1 MTIASVNNNSTC
13 LINADAEG
21 LYGRIDGTLRVDTDD
36 ADALKAQAAAYLAQ
50 YCGLSH
56 GIRVTAADLSAVDFK
71 LESYHIGDSVRVVS
85 PPHGIDTIMQV
96 TSMDTSLVSEK
107 DTMVLGWSNRTLT
120 GAVASGGGGSS
131 SGTATSGGGGTID
144 VDSAL
149 SLDSTNPVQNK
160 VITAAL
166 AGKAGTATATQ
177 SSAGLM
183 SAADKTKLDGL
194 SGAGMTPMTAA
205 EMQTI
210 WDEN

>member
-1 MTIASVNNNSTC
+1 M
-13 LINADAEG
+13 
-21 LYGRIDGTLRVDTDD
+21 DTDD

-120 GAVASGGGGSS
+120 GAVASGGGSS
-131 SGTATSGGGGTID
+131 SGTTTSGGGGTID
-144 VDSAL
+144 VDDAL

-160 VITAAL
+160 VVTAAL
-166 AGKAGTATATQ
+166 AGKASTATATQ
-177 SSAGLM
+177 SAAGLM
-183 SAADKTKLDGL
+183 SAADKVKLDGL
-194 SGAGMTPMTAA
+194 SGAGVTLTPMTAA
-205 EMQTI
+205 EMQAI